1 MGNVTL
7 AGATSGQITLAPTAV
22 AGTNTLTL
30 PASTGTVAL
39 TASPTFTG
47 TTTVS
52 NLTLAAGTASLAPEV
67 FTSGTNLTS
76 AIAGAIEYDGKVF
89 YGTPQGT
96 QRGVIPGQQIYVT
109 NSGYV
114 GSNSS
119 SAQSIFGVGVTLS
132 ASTQYA
138 FDMAF
143 VLSKSAGTTS
153 HTLALSFN
161 GGTASFNNFLCQG
174 VYNYGGASFVNGA
187 NAGASSIGLN
197 TSGSTVVSPAITNA
211 TYSQY
216 FMLNGLV
223 STSTGGTFLPQY
235 TLSAAPGGAYTT
247 YGGSYIRI
255 YPIGASGANI
265 SVGAWA

>member
-52 NLTLAAGTASLAPEV
+52 NLTLAAGTTLLAPEV

-76 AIAGAIEYDGKVF
+76 AIAGAVEYDGKVF

-96 QRGVIPGQQIYVT
+96 QRGVIPGAQFYRLNADYAGAAST
-109 NSGYV
+109 
-114 GSNSS
+114 
-119 SAQSIFGVGVTLS
+119 SAQGIFGATLGVTLS
-132 ASTQYA
+132 SSTVYA
-138 FDMAF
+138 FEMYAVF
-143 VLSKSAGTTS
+143 SKTATATVHNFQLG
-153 HTLALSFN
+153 F
-161 GGTASFNNFLCQG
+161 GGAATINNIL
-174 VYNYGGASFVNGA
+174 YGGATNNTGAAFASGGVSGA
-187 NAGASSIGLN
+187 NSFDANTATATTAYAAGAGAANSSRFYLRG
-197 TSGSTVVSPAITNA
+197 TVSVNA
-211 TYSQY
+211 
-216 FMLNGLV
+216 
-223 STSTGGTFLPQY
+223 GGTFIPQY
-235 TLSAAPGGAYTT
+235 TTSVSVGPYSTLA
-247 YGGSYIRI
+247 GSYFYI
-255 YPIGASGANI
+255 YPIGASGANT